1 MSITSRTTVPAQNAV
16 YEISEN
22 MYGFY
27 TSYVEEVQDEILGY
41 SRRRK
46 QMNRFI
52 IDREPEAIA
61 QQLCDQHIIKMV
73 LEEAQMLNTAVRLHA
88 PEFAEEAGLYK
99 IAYKNHPCTQWARET
114 RVNYRF
120 AVRLMKAMNDEYMWR
135 YPKRSDG
142 TVNTGHASMRHF
154 DALVEAEKYIPDQQT
169 L

>member
-1 MSITSRTTVPAQNAV
+1 MSKLWDKAGTTTSRMMTLRRSCSCASGHSWA
-16 YEISEN
+16 
-22 MYGFY
+22 G
-27 TSYVEEVQDEILGY
+27 YVSRLQRSNGKDILL
-41 SRRRK
+41 
-46 QMNRFI
+46 MNRFI

-154 DALVEAEKYIPDQQT
+154 DALGRGREIYT
-169 L
+169 